1 MNKPSE
7 FDMYAWLGHLG
18 LAELAPV
25 FKQNHITRETLA
37 ELTNDDLK
45 DCGVSSLGHRKKL
58 LAAIQQLETA
68 NGPAADAPAAVDV
81 PPPMAVVTPAEE
93 VPPSISIE
101 PELVVLKQASPAPVI
116 EPTPSPAPA
125 DLARI
130 PAKSRK
136 MLATTPS
143 GLNLAT
149 EIHLRQDA
157 QQAVIRRQQKLSLI
171 TSSVIALLSI
181 TLIMVILALFVL
193 PALLMEAPQVV
204 VYESNTQPTE
214 TLENKKLSTRVQTKP
229 SRPASSVAQVIAA
242 NVTSPTAVP
251 VPDIAVTT
259 PSMEFGDAE
268 DFGEGWGDGD
278 GSGSGSGMSFFG
290 MRTTPKAVVF
300 VFDISGSMVVKPK
313 SPKTYKVLEEEIT
326 KSISMLPSDAKFG
339 LVGFSKGAT
348 AYKSSLVT
356 SILSERNAANSWLKS
371 MSPVPAMKEG
381 NNFQKYKGGRHS
393 GTRADLGLEAAMKL
407 RPDTIIFVSDG
418 EPTDKKGKSSRA
430 YEKEILKKVAAM
442 QKNQPQKV
450 KINAVAYMAGG
461 GLNFMRDL
469 AKQNDGDFREIR
481 PKDVK

>member
-1 MNKPSE
+1 MN
-7 FDMYAWLGHLG
+7 AWLGHLG

-25 FKQNHITRETLA
+25 FEQNHITRETLA
-37 ELTNDDLK
+37 ELTNEDLK

-58 LAAIQQLETA
+58 LVAIHELGEANSPTAETPLEVEIPPSPVA
-68 NGPAADAPAAVDV
+68 IV
-81 PPPMAVVTPAEE
+81 PPMIVAPVEE
-93 VPPSISIE
+93 GPPSISLE
-101 PELVVLKQASPAPVI
+101 PELVALKPASPVPVSG
-116 EPTPSPAPA
+116 PAPSPAPA
-125 DLARI
+125 DLERI
-130 PAKSRK
+130 PAKSPK
-136 MLATTPS
+136 MVAAAPS
-143 GLNLAT
+143 GLNLAA
-149 EIHLRQDA
+149 EIHMRQDA

-171 TSSVIALLSI
+171 TSTVIALLSI

-204 VYESNTQPTE
+204 VYESNTPPTE
-214 TLENKKLSTRVQTKP
+214 TLENKKLSTRVETKP

-278 GSGSGSGMSFFG
+278 GSGSGMSFFG
-290 MRTTPKAVVF
+290 MKTTPKAVVF

-356 SILSERNAANSWLKS
+356 SILSERNGANSWLKS

-418 EPTDKKGKSSRA
+418 EPTDQKGKSSRA
-430 YEKEILKKVAAM
+430 YEKEVLKKIAAM